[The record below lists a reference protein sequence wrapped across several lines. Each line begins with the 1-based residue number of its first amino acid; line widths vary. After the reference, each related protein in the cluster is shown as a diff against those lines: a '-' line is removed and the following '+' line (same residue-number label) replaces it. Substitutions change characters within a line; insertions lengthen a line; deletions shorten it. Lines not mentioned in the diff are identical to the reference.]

1 MGESKK
7 ELDCVQHMEALDLAL
22 DGALPAVE
30 ARQLE
35 AHLAGCDGCREER
48 QRLLSLREALGEAKI
63 AVREGFQADVM
74 AALPAAGWQ
83 TAATTTTEATTAAPP
98 RRAYVRAAVLLVA
111 LGGVS
116 ALFFALSGGDG
127 GPLGGSLAALV
138 SSLGAALVA
147 GAGLLGASWS
157 GLGMAIGEMFS
168 ASPLTAVGL
177 GVLLVCLSGLLV
189 SMLRRRPQVAEQRD
203 D

>member
-1 MGESKK
+1 MGNSKK
-7 ELDCVQHMEALDLAL
+7 ELDCVQHIGALDLAL
-22 DGALPAVE
+22 DGALPAAE

-35 AHLAGCDGCREER
+35 AHLAGCDGCRGER
-48 QRLLSLREALGEAKI
+48 RRLLSLSEALGEAKI
-63 AVREGFQADVM
+63 AVRGGFEAEVM

-83 TAATTTTEATTAAPP
+83 TATAAPP
-98 RRAYVRAAVLLVA
+98 RRAYARAAMLLVA

-138 SSLGAALVA
+138 SALGAALVA

-157 GLGMAIGEMFS
+157 GLGMAIGETFS
-168 ASPLTAVGL
+168 ESPMTALGL
-177 GVLLVCLSGLLV
+177 AVLLLCLSLLLV
-189 SMLRRRPQVAEQRD
+189 SMLRRPRAAEQKQED
-203 D
+203 

>member
-22 DGALPAVE
+22 DGALPAAE

-35 AHLAGCDGCREER
+35 AHLTGCDGCREER

-63 AVREGFQADVM
+63 AVREGFQNEVM

-83 TAATTTTEATTAAPP
+83 TATAAQITTTAPP

-111 LGGVS
+111 LGGAS
-116 ALFFALSGGDG
+116 TLFFTLSGGDG

-168 ASPLTAVGL
+168 ESPLTAVGL

>member
-7 ELDCVQHMEALDLAL
+7 ELDCAQHMEALDLAL
-22 DGALPAVE
+22 DAALSATEV
-30 ARQLE
+30 RQLE
-35 AHLAGCDGCREER
+35 AHLAGCDGCRDER
-48 QRLLSLREALGEAKI
+48 RRLLSLREALGEAKV
-63 AVREGFQADVM
+63 AVREGFQAEVM

-83 TAATTTTEATTAAPP
+83 TATAATAMTTAPP
-98 RRAYVRAAVLLVA
+98 RRAYAWAAVLLVA
-111 LGGVS
+111 LGGAS

-168 ASPLTAVGL
+168 ESPLTAVGL

-189 SMLRRRPQVAEQRD
+189 SMLRRPKVVLEGERD
-203 D
+203 